1 MNAPFFRRGLIP
13 RVAASPP
20 RRRGPRLRALA
31 DTLLGKMV
39 TLLLAA
45 FALLLGIGTFVVLA
59 GGAPLGVRPNVVYG
73 LVLSNLVVLLLLGS
87 VLAGRLTRVWV
98 ERRRGSAGSRLHV
111 RLVLLF
117 SVVAVT
123 PAIVVA
129 VFATFF
135 FDLGIQSWFNDRVR
149 TALQESLQVSRGY
162 LEEHRNNIRADA
174 FGMAND
180 LARAGR
186 LLANDPNA
194 FGEVL
199 ATQTALR
206 GLTEAVI
213 YEPVTGQVIASA
225 GLMDGFGVTPPPT
238 WATQQ
243 ARGGDVVV
251 LGTDDST
258 RVRAVVSLD
267 STPTLMLLIGRP
279 VDPQILDHMSR
290 TETAVAEYNRLDQN
304 RFGLQVTLALI
315 FALVALLV
323 LLAAVLIGLVLAN
336 QIARPIG
343 RLITA
348 AERVRAGDLGVRVPE
363 AATGDEVAGLSRAF
377 NRMTGQL
384 AAQRSEL
391 MDAYSQIDSR
401 RRFTEAVLSGVS
413 AGVIGLD
420 EQGRVELPNRAA
432 SELLE
437 LDMMGAIGRPLGEVV
452 PEFEDLMRQ
461 ARDAPDRAHTAEL
474 QLGPPARRRTLLVR
488 IGADRK
494 ASRDAAA
501 RAEIARAEAARGDG
515 NWRGFGFV
523 ATFDDITE
531 LQAAQRKAA
540 WADVARR
547 IAHEIK
553 NPLTPIQLAAERLK
567 RRFAKEIQSDPE
579 TFTQCADTIVRH
591 VGDIGR
597 MVDEFSAFAR
607 MPQPVIRPE
616 DVGRVAREALIL
628 QRTAHPEITYATD
641 LPERGPVVPC
651 DRRLLGQALS
661 NLLLNAAD
669 AVAMR
674 PGAGRIE
681 VSLRIMA
688 ADHEAGGGEVVIGVA
703 DDGIGLPQGDRAR
716 LTEPYVTHKP
726 KGTGLGLAI
735 VKKIMEDHG
744 GRVVLEDR
752 PARAD
757 WPGPGTVST
766 LWLPAGAPPGVT
778 QALPRGIAATNRRDG
793 IREAMPDAATVE
805 ALPRELPVRTHDG
818 A

>member
-13 RVAASPP
+13 RVASASSPP
-20 RRRGPRLRALA
+20 RRRGPRLRVMA
-31 DTLLGKMV
+31 DLLLGKMV
-39 TLLLAA
+39 TLLLAS

-186 LLANDPNA
+186 LLINDPNA

-225 GLMDGFGVTPPPT
+225 GLMDGFGVAPPPT

-251 LGTDDST
+251 LGSEDST

-384 AAQRSEL
+384 AAQRNEL

-401 RRFTEAVLSGVS
+401 RRFTEAVLAGVS

-432 SELLE
+432 SDLLGV
-437 LDMMGAIGRPLGEVV
+437 DMMGAIGRPLGDVV
-452 PEFEDLMRQ
+452 PEFEELMRQ
-461 ARDAPDRAHTAEL
+461 AQEAPDRAHTAEL
-474 QLGPPARRRTLLVR
+474 QLGPATRRRTLLVR

-494 ASRDAAA
+494 ANRADPA
-501 RAEIARAEAARGDG
+501 RTDPGRGEAVRGDTG
-515 NWRGFGFV
+515 WRGFGFV

-628 QRTAHPEITYATD
+628 QRTAHPEISYATD
-641 LPERGPVVPC
+641 LPDRGPVVPC

-681 VSLRIMA
+681 VTLTHVPA
-688 ADHEAGGGEVVIGVA
+688 AEHEAGGGEVVIGVA

-716 LTEPYVTHKP
+716 LTEPYVTNKP

-752 PARAD
+752 PERAD
-757 WPGPGTVST
+757 WPGPGTLST
-766 LWLPAGAPPGVT
+766 LWLPVGHMAET
-778 QALPRGIAATNRRDG
+778 AAADRRDG
-793 IREAMPDAATVE
+793 TREAAPNAATAE
-805 ALPRELPVRTHDG
+805 ALSRGLPVRTHDG